1 MKPTKPSPTA
11 SLLSSATL
19 SVALLLGANSS
30 YGDDQQRIDFIQQ
43 QFQQTRDH
51 SEMWQWGWFGF
62 LGSAAA
68 VQGIAANTVDDDKL
82 QYDMSV
88 GAVTSF
94 LGAADMLLNPMQTH
108 HFNDQLQQLNNDTA
122 VAKAEKLQQAESWLA
137 KAAAREAYEQSWTNH
152 LLSGLVN
159 GLAGLAVAYDDKR
172 PIDGWLTFA
181 TGMAVTEFKIYTA
194 PQNMMAA
201 QQAYI
206 NGKYS
211 VQTAKIT
218 PRRWN
223 IAAAGPNLFVEYKF

>member
-1 MKPTKPSPTA
+1 MRTF
-11 SLLSSATL
+11 SLLCSIALTL
-19 SVALLLGANSS
+19 LFGTANSQAE
-30 YGDDQQRIDFIQQ
+30 DQQRIDFIQQ
-43 QFQQTRDH
+43 QFEQTRDH

-62 LGSAAA
+62 LGSAAT

-94 LGAADMLLNPMQTH
+94 LGVADMLLNPMQTH
-108 HFNDQLQQLNNDTA
+108 NFNDQLQQLKNDTA
-122 VAKAEKLQQAESWLA
+122 VAKVEKLQQAESWLA

-181 TGMAVTEFKIYTA
+181 TGVAVTEFKIYTA
-194 PQNMMAA
+194 PQTMMAA

-206 NGKYS
+206 NGNYS
-211 VQTAKIT
+211 AQTAKVN

-223 IAAAGPNLFVEYKF
+223 IAAAGPNLKVEWKF